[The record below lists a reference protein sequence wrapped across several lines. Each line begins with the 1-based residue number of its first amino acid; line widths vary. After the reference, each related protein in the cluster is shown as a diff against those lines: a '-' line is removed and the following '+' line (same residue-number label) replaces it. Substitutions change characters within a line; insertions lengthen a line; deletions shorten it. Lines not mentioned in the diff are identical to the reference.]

1 MLVHSRKA
9 KTSVIVGLLKMPDSK
24 GAFIFLLRFPTS
36 TEYVWLWQKMKNTFL
51 SVKWWPLGGNQ
62 EILK

>member
-9 KTSVIVGLLKMPDSK
+9 KTRGIVGLLKMADSK

-36 TEYVWLWQKMKNTFL
+36 TEICMTLAKN
-51 SVKWWPLGGNQ
+51 
-62 EILK
+62 